1 MTISASISRR
11 SLLQAGAGAAIPLF
25 AGCVSLPGAQP
36 LPIDPAMQADW
47 LWHRQ
52 LWMNNLGPR
61 LTGNPAHLAFVDF
74 IAAELAAMGLVVQED
89 VQHFPRWEAGRSAI
103 AVRENGLE
111 ADAIAVASDYPYSAS
126 TGPDGITG
134 PLVFGGSV
142 GAERSG
148 VDLKDAILYL
158 DAPVAPLEFGRLY
171 DDVRRYG
178 TLQDF
183 PAAVAQASGQIV
195 SAPGLESYS
204 ERGAKAVILGWTN
217 ISEEQAQG
225 QYIPFNRP
233 PQAIPGLWVGPGAA
247 TRLKSLAPSSP
258 EINLT
263 LDAKVIPD
271 AASRTVYAVVP
282 GASDDLIIVTTHS
295 DGPNA
300 TEENGPLAKL
310 AMARNLMQADPA
322 SRSCSVLFVFAS
334 GHFVGPAAGSTDRF
348 LELHPEYRARAVA
361 GLAVEHLGCMEW
373 QDDASGRYAPTGEAE
388 MSLIFTHGDGMADIA
403 IAAARSSADR
413 RGAVVRAK
421 DLTFFFGEG
430 RPLARAGIPTI
441 GFLPAPSYLLA
452 TGRVGHIEK
461 LDRGLFEAQV
471 ALCQTLLE
479 RLLIRKRLG
488 A

>member
-300 TEENGPLAKL
+300 TEENGPLAML

-334 GHFVGPAAGSTDRF
+334 GPFVGPAAGSTDRF
-348 LELHPEYRARAVA
+348 LELHPEYRARRRRA
-361 GLAVEHLGCMEW
+361 G
-373 QDDASGRYAPTGEAE
+373 GRAFG
-388 MSLIFTHGDGMADIA
+388 LHGMAGRCERPLCPHGRSRNEPDLHSWRRNGGHRHRCGA
-403 IAAARSSADR
+403 IQCRPAWCGGSCQGSDLLFRRRAPARASRYSYDR
-413 RGAVVRAK
+413 ILASPILPARDGA
-421 DLTFFFGEG
+421 G
-430 RPLARAGIPTI
+430 RPYR
-441 GFLPAPSYLLA
+441 
-452 TGRVGHIEK
+452 
-461 LDRGLFEAQV
+461 EA
-471 ALCQTLLE
+471 
-479 RLLIRKRLG
+479 
-488 A
+488 